1 MSTDFMDVLT
11 KQLVPILGQKAVDA
25 AADELK
31 ELAGESDGWKKT
43 LLALT
48 ANAVEEFGPEG
59 IQKAMDVVE
68 ALRKNE
74 VPKIDWA
81 DLEVASDILAKLQNA
96 EADQKTAARDFM
108 VKLSKVLGIFL
119 VGIIQAL

>member
-1 MSTDFMDVLT
+1 MSDFLDVLT
-11 KQLVPILGQKAVDA
+11 KQLVPVLGEKAVDA
-25 AADELK
+25 ATKELTD
-31 ELAGESDGWKKT
+31 LAGESEGWKKT

-48 ANAVEEFGPEG
+48 ANAVEEFGPDG
-59 IQKAMDVVE
+59 IQKALDVVE

-81 DLEVASDILAKLQNA
+81 DLGVASDILAKLQNA

-119 VGIIQAL
+119 AGIIKAL

>member
-1 MSTDFMDVLT
+1 MSDFMDVLT
-11 KQLVPILGQKAVDA
+11 KQLVPVLGQKAVDA
-25 AADELK
+25 ASDELK
-31 ELAGESDGWKKT
+31 ELAGESEGWKKT

-48 ANAVEEFGPEG
+48 ANAVEEFGPDG

-68 ALRKNE
+68 SLRKNE

-81 DLEVASDILAKLQNA
+81 DLEGASDILAKLQNA
-96 EADQKTAARDFM
+96 EADQKNAARDFM

-119 VGIIQAL
+119 AGIIQAL